1 MLNIYFYRQISYNIY
16 GDSMKDKKIDLS
28 GIKED
33 DLDKTSSFYDLMSKK
48 EKRKAKKKPEENLDN
63 KQVNNN
69 NNKDNDIE
77 EMINEKRKN
86 TSDLSSDIK
95 IAKEKIK
102 KDEPK
107 KDENLGKTQILEL
120 TRQMKFN
127 FEKKKEEVK
136 SEKKKG
142 ISKLNIIGEVN
153 LICIGYYIYLLIFT
167 NYQDV
172 ELNYMITGGIIVMLV
187 LLFGLSVV
195 TRKKLSKFFMI
206 SNIIAIIGFIAFN
219 IYSLMY

>member
-1 MLNIYFYRQISYNIY
+1 
-16 GDSMKDKKIDLS
+16 MKDKKIDLS

-48 EKRKAKKKPEENLDN
+48 EKRKAKKKIEENLDD
-63 KQVNNN
+63 KPVNNN
-69 NNKDNDIE
+69 NNGKYNDIE
-77 EMINEKRKN
+77 DMINEKRKN
-86 TSDLSSDIK
+86 TSDLSSNIK
-95 IAKEKIK
+95 IAKEEIK

-127 FEKKKEEVK
+127 FEEKKEEVK
-136 SEKKKG
+136 REKKKG

-195 TRKKLSKFFMI
+195 TRKRLSKVLMI
-206 SNIIAIIGFIAFN
+206 LNILAIISFIAFN

>member
-33 DLDKTSSFYDLMSKK
+33 DLDKTSSFYDLMSRK

-195 TRKKLSKFFMI
+195 TRKKLSKAFMI

>member
-1 MLNIYFYRQISYNIY
+1 
-16 GDSMKDKKIDLS
+16 MKDKKIDLS

-48 EKRKAKKKPEENLDN
+48 EKRKAKKKIEENLDD
-63 KQVNNN
+63 KPVNNN
-69 NNKDNDIE
+69 NNGKYNDIE
-77 EMINEKRKN
+77 DMINEKRKN
-86 TSDLSSDIK
+86 TSDLSSNIK
-95 IAKEKIK
+95 IAKEEIK

-127 FEKKKEEVK
+127 FEEKKEEVK
-136 SEKKKG
+136 REKKKG

-195 TRKKLSKFFMI
+195 TRKRLSKVFMI
-206 SNIIAIIGFIAFN
+206 LNILAIISFIAFN

>member
-206 SNIIAIIGFIAFN
+206 SNIIAIICFIAFN

>member
-1 MLNIYFYRQISYNIY
+1 
-16 GDSMKDKKIDLS
+16 MKDKKIDLS

-33 DLDKTSSFYDLMSKK
+33 DLDKTSNFYDLMSRK
-48 EKRKAKKKPEENLDN
+48 EKRKAKKNTEENSDN
-63 KQVNNN
+63 KQINNS

-77 EMINEKRKN
+77 EIINEKRKN
-86 TSDLSSDIK
+86 TSDLSSNIK
-95 IAKEKIK
+95 IAKEEIK
-102 KDEPK
+102 KDESK

-127 FEKKKEEVK
+127 FEEKKKEVK
-136 SEKKKG
+136 IEKKKG

-167 NYQDV
+167 NYQDE

-195 TRKKLSKFFMI
+195 TRKKLSKAFMVL
-206 SNIIAIIGFIAFN
+206 NIIAIISFIAFN

>member
-1 MLNIYFYRQISYNIY
+1 
-16 GDSMKDKKIDLS
+16 
-28 GIKED
+28 
-33 DLDKTSSFYDLMSKK
+33 MSNK
-48 EKRKAKKKPEENLDN
+48 EKRKAKKKIEENLDD
-63 KQVNNN
+63 KPVNNN
-69 NNKDNDIE
+69 NNGKYNDIE
-77 EMINEKRKN
+77 DMINEKRKN

-95 IAKEKIK
+95 SAKEEIK

-127 FEKKKEEVK
+127 FEEKKEEVK
-136 SEKKKG
+136 REKKKG

-195 TRKKLSKFFMI
+195 TRKRLSKVFMI
-206 SNIIAIIGFIAFN
+206 LNILAIISFIAFN

>member
-1 MLNIYFYRQISYNIY
+1 
-16 GDSMKDKKIDLS
+16 MKDKKIDLS

-48 EKRKAKKKPEENLDN
+48 EKRKAKKKIEENLDD
-63 KQVNNN
+63 KPVNNN
-69 NNKDNDIE
+69 NNGKYNDIE
-77 EMINEKRKN
+77 DMINEKRKN
-86 TSDLSSDIK
+86 TSDLSSNIK
-95 IAKEKIK
+95 FAKEEIK

-127 FEKKKEEVK
+127 FEEKKEEVK
-136 SEKKKG
+136 REKKKG

-195 TRKKLSKFFMI
+195 TRKRLSKVFMI
-206 SNIIAIIGFIAFN
+206 LNILAIISFIAFN
-219 IYSLMY
+219 VYSLMY